1 MDTEQHQHQH
11 QHQHAK
17 RELDRGGG
25 GGAEKDEQ
33 QSPEPPRS
41 KKRAKYTSVACN
53 ECKRRKL
60 KCSGETVCSR
70 CTRDQVRCVY
80 APSVHAVH
88 AVPSLHAAQS
98 IHSVG
103 SGTGVVLST
112 RLRSVD
118 AQIEALQREMRALVG
133 RLRVLE
139 GNSPGIGMG
148 GIAVGGGGGGG
159 GAAAAVTTPANHI
172 PTAVSTV
179 SSTSASAGLHRIMNR
194 PKSPTYIGP
203 TSAEFGIADRKQS
216 HAGATEEEEYE
227 EDEDLESTAAPSPIP
242 VADGEGDPLRCLG
255 LAEALRLVTVYEHT
269 VGLIYPCVDLD
280 SVRAYVVDYF
290 RDDLSKSPAVGVGGG
305 AEDDWFFAR
314 DAEVLKILLA
324 TALLAESHGR
334 SERAALLAD
343 RVEDQF
349 AMRMKVPEVDMK
361 ELLILALLSIFH
373 SYRDDEVIAWRTIG
387 LAVRGSMQLGLHCQ
401 ETWQKTGGVFPGE
414 LHRTWASRLFWCI
427 YVLDRKWS
435 FGTGLPFAIQDAD
448 MDTNL
453 PEPGTTTP
461 YLTCMISYARL
472 SSKIWGLVVGWRT
485 RPRAATTD
493 YCAYLDFQ
501 VQQWIQSIPPELRFD
516 PAHRA
521 TARGDSP
528 THADSMMTLQVL
540 LALQANQL
548 RILVY
553 RQYLLSGESI
563 EDSVAGAS
571 IAVETAKSTV
581 HMLDY
586 FSRVSEIYYQRP
598 EPFNYFLISALAALF
613 LAVLHGP
620 ARFSQ
625 VCRPEFYKA
634 VEMVRRSSTR
644 ARTSRRLQK
653 IIRSLKVIRLN
664 LGKEAK
670 LHQSPKGGI
679 PREMPGESAQG
690 YTHTHVPSIRT
701 GPEGQT
707 RTHPHPPPTQSSS
720 NGVWSL
726 ASTATG
732 PAPAVAVDNGCE
744 DLTTFFEMA
753 GGLYFDP
760 RVQAGGEGV
769 AVLAEGLGGELAA
782 EDEALTRVMADL
794 L

>member
-1 MDTEQHQHQH
+1 MEQPAKQDASKRRADADSDT
-11 QHQHAK
+11 
-17 RELDRGGG
+17 
-25 GGAEKDEQ
+25 
-33 QSPEPPRS
+33 PEPPRS
-41 KKRAKYTSVACN
+41 KKRAKYTQVACN

-60 KCSGETVCSR
+60 KCTGEAVCAR
-70 CTRDQVRCVY
+70 CVRDQVRCVY
-80 APSVHAVH
+80 APGAHAVGSLGGGGIGSYTS
-88 AVPSLHAAQS
+88 VPNTP
-98 IHSVG
+98 VRG
-103 SGTGVVLST
+103 EEEGGKED
-112 RLRSVD
+112 RLRIVD
-118 AQIEALQREMRALVG
+118 LQIEALQREMRAMAS
-133 RLRVLE
+133 RMRVLE
-139 GNSPGIGMG
+139 GG
-148 GIAVGGGGGGG
+148 G
-159 GAAAAVTTPANHI
+159 VTTPANHI
-172 PTAVSTV
+172 PTTGSTI

-194 PKSPTYIGP
+194 PKSPTYVGP
-203 TSAEFGIADRKQS
+203 TSAEFGIAGPRGTGD
-216 HAGATEEEEYE
+216 GAEAEDE
-227 EDEDLESTAAPSPIP
+227 EDDDEQDLESTTAPSPMP
-242 VADGEGDPLRCLG
+242 PGDGEGLASATDPLRCLG
-255 LAEALRLVTVYEHT
+255 LTEALRLVTVYEHT

-290 RDDLSKSPAVGVGGG
+290 RDGGGG
-305 AEDDWFFAR
+305 AGVAGEDDWFFAR

-349 AMRMKVPEVDMK
+349 GTRMKVPEVDMK

-387 LAVRGSMQLGLHCQ
+387 LAVRGAVQLGLHCQ
-401 ETWQKTGGVFPGE
+401 ETWLKTGGVFPGE

-435 FGTGLPFAIQDAD
+435 FGTGLPFAIQDSD

-501 VQQWIQSIPPELRFD
+501 VQQWIQSIPSELRFD
-516 PAHRA
+516 PSHRA
-521 TARGDSP
+521 TAGGSP

-553 RQYLLSGESI
+553 RQYLLSSESI

-586 FSRVSEIYYQRP
+586 FSRVSDIYYQRP

-613 LAVLHGP
+613 LAVLHAP
-620 ARFSQ
+620 SRFSQ

-634 VEMVRRSSTR
+634 VDMVRRSSTR

-664 LGKEAK
+664 LGKDSRATAATP
-670 LHQSPKGGI
+670 L
-679 PREMPGESAQG
+679 PRERGSAGGFTEGPACTAGLYTPGHSQ
-690 YTHTHVPSIRT
+690 YDV
-701 GPEGQT
+701 
-707 RTHPHPPPTQSSS
+707 SSS
-720 NGVWSL
+720 NGGEGARPQHTSAGGLWSL
-726 ASTATG
+726 ASTAG
-732 PAPAVAVDNGCE
+732 NLAPAETGAQNSCE

-760 RVQAGGEGV
+760 RVQGGGEGV

>member
-11 QHQHAK
+11 PQHQHAK

-25 GGAEKDEQ
+25 AEKDKQ

-70 CTRDQVRCVY
+70 CARDQVRCVY
-80 APSVHAVH
+80 APSVHAED
-88 AVPSLHAAQS
+88 
-98 IHSVG
+98 
-103 SGTGVVLST
+103 GVMDRILST
-112 RLRSVD
+112 RLRTVD

-139 GNSPGIGMG
+139 GNSPGMGMG
-148 GIAVGGGGGGG
+148 ATAVGGGGGGG
-159 GAAAAVTTPANHI
+159 AAAVTTPANHI

-203 TSAEFGIADRKQS
+203 TSAEFGIANRKQS
-216 HAGATEEEEYE
+216 HAGEAEEEEDE

-255 LAEALRLVTVYEHT
+255 STEALRLVTVYEHT

-349 AMRMKVPEVDMK
+349 GMRMKVPEVDMK

-453 PEPGTTTP
+453 PEPDTTTP

-653 IIRSLKVIRLN
+653 IIRSLKIIRLN

-670 LHQSPKGGI
+670 LHPSPKGGI
-679 PREMPGESAQG
+679 PREMPGEYAQG
-690 YTHTHVPSIRT
+690 YTNIHVPSIRT

-707 RTHPHPPPTQSSS
+707 RTQLHPQPTQSSS
-720 NGVWSL
+720 HGVWSL
-726 ASTATG
+726 ASTATDST
-732 PAPAVAVDNGCE
+732 PAVENGCE

-769 AVLAEGLGGELAA
+769 AVLAEGFGGELAA
-782 EDEALTRVMADL
+782 EDEALTRVMAEL